1 MPQLRS
7 PAVARTNNPAGAQT
21 AGKSGARVF
30 TTTPTRHS
38 HPEKLQRQTQTPHTD
53 TPSAGLSTVADTL
66 RQGGRPLDPA
76 TRAFFEPRFGVDFSA
91 VRIHTDIHA
100 AESARA
106 VNALA
111 YTVGRDVVFN
121 SGQYAPHRD
130 SGRRLLAHE
139 LTHVVQQQGGA
150 DGTNV
155 VQRSPLNVTEISD
168 DITTGASTHPDL
180 FSWLHVM
187 GARSGEI
194 AHAAAATGAGPDP
207 APVPTD
213 SSLPINAHFFPSYQR
228 HTDRR
233 ALIIGGFHGDERPGY
248 EVADAL
254 VSELQQSSGPGYVL
268 AFHTLIIPRLNLGA
282 ITDELAGAPGYDT
295 RCNRQLVDL
304 NRNFPSAGA
313 THSSPRCRNTATAP
327 VQPETQGVI
336 DVIASFRP
344 HRIISTHAISEL
356 SSAGVFADPNTH
368 PSATALACSLAGR
381 IVDPSDRPANRLTST
396 SCNPVYP
403 GDRSGALPSGGTLGR
418 YGVRID
424 PHSQEVTPVITLEA
438 PEYGSLGTGTGA
450 RTVEAFLRPLRA
462 FISDI
467 GGSLGSED
475 AAILNDIRAFSLA
488 SRRLFLSGRLP
499 TGESIYARIKARIDA
514 RVAALNALV
523 PRAPVSARVVSQQRA
538 FADPIG
544 RATPQSQ
551 LVFEKFTLTGSKA
564 GGWDSLP
571 DRYFTGGRRRS
582 QCLAVRI
589 FCYATRHHPAL
600 LRGSRC
606 VAPPL
611 GDRGRPQ
618 LDHIERLGRDDR
630 SRGQTRIA
638 VRAWTVAAGQRQSRR
653 VYPDLHGR
661 SIRRS

>member
-1 MPQLRS
+1 
-7 PAVARTNNPAGAQT
+7 
-21 AGKSGARVF
+21 
-30 TTTPTRHS
+30 
-38 HPEKLQRQTQTPHTD
+38 
-53 TPSAGLSTVADTL
+53 
-66 RQGGRPLDPA
+66 
-76 TRAFFEPRFGVDFSA
+76 
-91 VRIHTDIHA
+91 
-100 AESARA
+100 
-106 VNALA
+106 
-111 YTVGRDVVFN
+111 VVFN

-571 DRYFTGGRRRS
+571 DRYFTGGRRGSGVDRNAWLS
-582 QCLAVRI
+582 ESS
-589 FCYATRHHPAL
+589 ATRLDTILRFSAVPGASRHHWGTEVDLNSTTSNDWGATTGPAGRPGSLFALGQWLQANASRVGFIQTYTAGRSAGHEEEPWHYSYAPIADPLRGMFNQEVRLEQDVVDPIVTDWATRAAASSATLPGDLRSAL
-600 LRGSRC
+600 LGLNLASY
-606 VAPPL
+606 VN
-611 GDRGRPQ
+611 
-618 LDHIERLGRDDR
+618 
-630 SRGQTRIA
+630 TIA
-638 VRAWTVAAGQRQSRR
+638 SG
-653 VYPDLHGR
+653 L
-661 SIRRS
+661 